1 MLAVLL
7 SVYSRVHRQARQRH
21 SGGPLGWTG
30 LVYHWQFFAAIN
42 PVAAVFGAAFVG
54 QALVWAFAGMVRGR
68 LRFRIGRDL
77 PSLAGAV
84 FVVYAMVLYPIIGHL
99 LGHGYPRSPSF
110 GVTPCP
116 LTIFTFGLL
125 LWSRGRVPSYVLA
138 IPLAWSFIGIW
149 AAVSLGIVEDVGL
162 FVAAL
167 VGTTSLS
174 GPAGRPAT
182 FGRWHRGMRDQHGS
196 GRCHRTAMRSGAT
209 SKGLMLRRSGLAV
222 ACFGAAAVPVLWQL
236 RVRDVATARRLRARL
251 KAAGSQAVDWFEPV
265 MVADLPD
272 PAGATSSIRSGP
284 EHRSH
289 NRCA

>member
-1 MLAVLL
+1 MDLPFTAEQFLAVFERYNQTIWPAQLAAYVLGVLAVLL
-7 SVYSRVHRQARQRH
+7 SVYSRPSTDKLV
-21 SGGPLGWTG
+21 SGILVVLWLWTG

-54 QALVWAFAGMVRGR
+54 QALVWAFAGMVRGS

-149 AAVSLGIVEDVGL
+149 AAVSLGIVEDIGL

-167 VGTTSLS
+167 VGTTLLS
-174 GPAGRPAT
+174 GPAGLPTT
-182 FGRWHRGMRDQHGS
+182 FGRWGRGY
-196 GRCHRTAMRSGAT
+196 A
-209 SKGLMLRRSGLAV
+209 
-222 ACFGAAAVPVLWQL
+222 
-236 RVRDVATARRLRARL
+236 
-251 KAAGSQAVDWFEPV
+251 
-265 MVADLPD
+265 
-272 PAGATSSIRSGP
+272 
-284 EHRSH
+284 
-289 NRCA
+289 